1 MSSYS
6 IQYKLFYIVNVNEK
20 LVQSFKKPKTKIIY
34 CDWSISYSGKSIPW
48 TCQKRGLSLSYCTA
62 IMKGKSLS
70 KNSMKRMDVDSQRA
84 SLVNNLSQLI
94 YSEQREHGHIWKPF
108 PDPT

>member
-1 MSSYS
+1 
-6 IQYKLFYIVNVNEK
+6 
-20 LVQSFKKPKTKIIY
+20 
-34 CDWSISYSGKSIPW
+34 
-48 TCQKRGLSLSYCTA
+48 
-62 IMKGKSLS
+62 
-70 KNSMKRMDVDSQRA
+70 MDADSQRA